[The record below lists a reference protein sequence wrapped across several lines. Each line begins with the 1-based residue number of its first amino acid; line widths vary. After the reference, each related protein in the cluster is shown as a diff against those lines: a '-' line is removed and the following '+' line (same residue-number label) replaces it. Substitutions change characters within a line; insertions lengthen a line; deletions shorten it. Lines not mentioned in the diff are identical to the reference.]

1 MGMLYLCGMSSLL
14 SWWQHLREQFHTEAN
29 DVTEPDY
36 RFGRYS
42 DNNKS
47 AFQTRSW
54 YEAERFFREKKYH
67 EAFEA
72 LMVYMRDPAENNIR
86 FMQEGD
92 TYRFTLLQGTK
103 QVEGVFDQEG
113 IKAWVKLVAMPQ
125 PNKPVMRRML
135 DANADLYY
143 SRYAL
148 QNEVLCLMMDL
159 PLDMCSPG
167 KIYYGLKEMATRAD
181 QQDDLLLD
189 EFPALQAADPI
200 QQHPFTDKESK
211 VKYHYLQYWLKH
223 CLEQVEQM
231 PADSFSGGIGYS
243 LMALLYRI
251 DYLISPEGKLMHMLD
266 EAIARYWA
274 SREERSAVERNQT
287 LKKVLNE
294 MMALPKET
302 VYKGFYRNTASF
314 ALSAAVPYQRVI
326 DHVQEARQTALWFHQ
341 NGYTDVAY
349 RVQEYGLLF
358 PLYTFSMP
366 KPYAD
371 LVRLFMHIN
380 FPAFFDEL
388 GFANQFVRGE
398 QCAMGAIQHS
408 VDHIVQ
414 SARERYPTFSV
425 DWGELPNHAR
435 LQVNTALMLAI
446 ENLNFENPAP

>member
-1 MGMLYLCGMSSLL
+1 MSTLL
-14 SWWQHLREQFHTEAN
+14 SWWQHLREQFQAEQPE
-29 DVTEPDY
+29 VPEPDY

-42 DNNKS
+42 DNNKT
-47 AFQTRSW
+47 ALQTKTW
-54 YEAERFFREKKYH
+54 YEAERHFREKQYR

-72 LMVYMRDPAENNIR
+72 LLVYMRDPHENN
-86 FMQEGD
+86 MDYSQEGD
-92 TYRFTLLQGTK
+92 AYRFVLLQGTK
-103 QVEGVFDQEG
+103 RVEGVFNANGLSANVQ
-113 IKAWVKLVAMPQ
+113 LVAMPEA
-125 PNKPVMRRML
+125 NKPVMRRML
-135 DANADLYY
+135 DANTDLYY

-148 QNEVLCLMMDL
+148 KDGVLCLMMDL

-167 KIYYGLKEMATRAD
+167 KMYFSLKEMAIRAD

-189 EFPALQAADPI
+189 EFSNLKIADALQ
-200 QQHPFTDKESK
+200 QHAFTEKESA
-211 VKYHYLQYWLKH
+211 VKYHYLQYWLRH

-251 DYLISPEGKLMHMLD
+251 DYLVSPEGKLMHLID
-266 EAIARYWA
+266 EGIARYWA
-274 SREERSAVERNQT
+274 SREELSAVERNQT
-287 LKKVLNE
+287 LKTLLSE
-294 MMALPKET
+294 IAALPKET
-302 VYKGFYRNTASF
+302 ILKGFYRNTASF

-388 GFANQFVRGE
+388 GFANKFIRGE
-398 QCAMGAIQHS
+398 QCQMDAIQTS
-408 VDHIVQ
+408 VNHIVQ
-414 SARERYPTFSV
+414 SARERYPKFSV
-425 DWGELPNHAR
+425 DWGDLPSKNR
-435 LQVNTALMLAI
+435 LHVNLALMQAI